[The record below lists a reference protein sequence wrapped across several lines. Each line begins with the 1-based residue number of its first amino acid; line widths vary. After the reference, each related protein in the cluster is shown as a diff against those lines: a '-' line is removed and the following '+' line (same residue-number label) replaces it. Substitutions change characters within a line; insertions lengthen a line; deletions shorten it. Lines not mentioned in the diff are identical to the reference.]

1 MAKKEKNFWQKM
13 FADGTTDTI
22 SSKRVTMFMAMLML
36 IGLSIASA
44 CGYSCAESYV
54 YIFGSLVASQSG
66 LSTIEKVKK
75 NTNSANVE
83 IAEARYNDRNG
94 NGIDDD
100 EEGIDNNESLDA

>member
-1 MAKKEKNFWQKM
+1 MAKKEKTFWQKM

-75 NTNSANVE
+75 SSNGAKVK
-83 IAEARYNDRNG
+83 IAEAGFIDRNN
-94 NGIDDD
+94 NGINDAD
-100 EEGIDNNESLDA
+100 EEDETSD